1 MQAMIFAAGLG
12 TRLKPLTNTMP
23 KALVT
28 VGGQTLLERTL
39 TTLKNVNCSD
49 IVINVHHFSN
59 QIIEF
64 LKKHSSFNQNIY
76 ISDETSQLLNTGG
89 GLKKALPLFKSDEP
103 ILIHNVDIISNI
115 NLKEFYEVA
124 LQGKM
129 QALLLVSER
138 KTSRYLL
145 FDDDMNLCGWINKDT
160 NEVKTPY
167 PSLNINKCKCFA
179 FSGIHTFSPSLS
191 SYFSAFPDAFGII
204 DFYLSICHK
213 VQIRGYVKE
222 NLTIVDVGKFDTLS
236 QVEEIIKTL

>member
-12 TRLKPLTNTMP
+12 TRLKPLTDAMP

-129 QALLLVSER
+129 QALLLLSDR
-138 KTSRYLL
+138 KTSR
-145 FDDDMNLCGWINKDT
+145 
-160 NEVKTPY
+160 Y
-167 PSLNINKCKCFA
+167 PSLNINKCKCLA

>member
-12 TRLKPLTNTMP
+12 TRLKPLTDTMP

-64 LKKHSSFNQNIY
+64 LKKYSSFNQNIY

-103 ILIHNVDIISNI
+103 ILIHNVDSII
-115 NLKEFYEVA
+115 
-124 LQGKM
+124 
-129 QALLLVSER
+129 
-138 KTSRYLL
+138 T
-145 FDDDMNLCGWINKDT
+145 
-160 NEVKTPY
+160 
-167 PSLNINKCKCFA
+167 CK
-179 FSGIHTFSPSLS
+179 
-191 SYFSAFPDAFGII
+191 
-204 DFYLSICHK
+204 
-213 VQIRGYVKE
+213 
-222 NLTIVDVGKFDTLS
+222 
-236 QVEEIIKTL
+236 